1 MLLESMASL
10 SSHWAPWSLTFLW
23 RKPEKSQML
32 WDQSLRR
39 YSYPLLLPA
48 QQSNTVLK
56 RSVRL
61 PLAFG
66 VLSPPLLLAPWCQK
80 KTSSL
85 LLCTAVDERG
95 FVHHKRLQLCF
106 SNQLRSIKRLFA
118 ENWHCV
124 SFPSQVLWRYTGK
137 VPSNLPQNVKLVKWL
152 PQNDLLGRSEM
163 LWVMPAHFF

>member
-23 RKPEKSQML
+23 RKPEKLQML

-56 RSVRL
+56 CSVRL
-61 PLAFG
+61 PLAVG
-66 VLSPPLLLAPWCQK
+66 VLSP
-80 KTSSL
+80 SL
-85 LLCTAVDERG
+85 LLLLDTRRNHPCCSALLSIKEV
-95 FVHHKRLQLCF
+95 LCIRNAFKLSF

-163 LWVMPAHFF
+163 LWVMPARFF